1 MLKFL
6 LYWAA
11 FNTLGRLPLPFLY
24 ALMGAIAWLA
34 YQLAPGARRSIHDN
48 LRHVMPQAREGQM
61 RRAAKRILRNV
72 ALYYADVAHLPRMD
86 IDDFVR
92 RRLVY
97 HGMEEYVRPAIERG
111 RGVILL
117 SAHYGNPELA
127 VQGLI
132 PAGIHVFALTEPVHP
147 RLSRLMDQFRASK
160 GHRFGPVNVGNV
172 KRVIQTLKKGG
183 VVALMGDR
191 DIQGPKDSFLFF
203 GVPALMPTGP
213 IEVALR
219 TGAAVIP
226 AFSFR
231 RHKYGIE
238 VFLEEPL
245 DVART
250 GDLEADVRSAMLQY
264 IARLERRLREDP
276 GQWAVLERIWDGVE
290 EGGGQKSEVGG
301 QKSEVGSGKTEVA
314 AGE

>member
-6 LYWAA
+6 LYYVT
-11 FNTLGRLPLPFLY
+11 FHTIGRLPLPFLY
-24 ALMGAIAWLA
+24 ALMGATAWLA
-34 YQLAPGARRSIHDN
+34 YQLAPGARRNIYEN
-48 LRHVMPQAREGQM
+48 LRHVMPEASEG
-61 RRAAKRILRNV
+61 RKRSAAKRILRNV

-86 IDDFVR
+86 INDFFQ

-97 HGMEEYVRPAIERG
+97 HGMEEHVRPALERG

-132 PAGIHVFALTEPVHP
+132 PAGIRVFALTEPVHP
-147 RLSRLMDQFRASK
+147 RLSRLMDEFRGSK
-160 GHRFGPVNVGNV
+160 GHSFGPVNVGNV

-191 DIQGPKDSFLFF
+191 DIQGPKDEFLFF

-219 TGAAVIP
+219 TGATVIP

-231 RHKYGIE
+231 RQKFGIE

-245 DVART
+245 GVERS
-250 GDLEADVRSAMLQY
+250 GDFAADVRSAMLQY
-264 IARLERRLREDP
+264 IERLERRLREDP
-276 GQWAVLERIWDGVE
+276 GQWAVLEKIWDGE
-290 EGGGQKSEVGG
+290 ERGQKSEVRS
-301 QKSEVGSGKTEVA
+301 QKSEVAVRE
-314 AGE
+314 